1 MDLTDSMNAYS
12 RKDRWWFL
20 RHSVNAH
27 GLHSPFVFNFYNDI
41 KKRAKAYRTEERLKS
56 FSKKQSRII
65 RALIAHQKP
74 QYSLFLK
81 DDRPSENCNI
91 AKLVNDYQSID
102 VNSIDNL
109 KKKKLKFDLILC
121 DKSLILNRKDFIT
134 EIHPLLKNDSLV
146 IIPHIHASKEANR
159 AWKYLLADQKVIL
172 SMDLFFLGLLFFRKE
187 SSKQD
192 FLLRF

>member
-1 MDLTDSMNAYS
+1 MIIIDLMKAYF

-41 KKRAKAYRTEERLKS
+41 KTGAKVYRSHEQLKS

-65 RALIAHQKP
+65 RALIAHQNP
-74 QYSLFLK
+74 QQSLYLK
-81 DDRPSENCNI
+81 KYGESENCEI
-91 AKLVNDYQSID
+91 ANLLKDLQSID
-102 VNSIDNL
+102 FNSVDNL
-109 KKKKLKFDLILC
+109 KKEKLKFDLILC
-121 DKSLILNRKDFIT
+121 DKSLIMSRQDFVT
-134 EIHPLLKNDSLV
+134 EVHPLIKNDSIV

-159 AWKYLLADQKVIL
+159 AWKQLPANQKVVL

>member
-1 MDLTDSMNAYS
+1 MNAYS

-41 KKRAKAYRTEERLKS
+41 KKGVKAYRSDERLKS
-56 FSKKQSRII
+56 FSKNQSRII
-65 RALIAHQKP
+65 RALIAHRKSQ
-74 QYSLFLK
+74 QSLFLK
-81 DDRPSENCNI
+81 DEEQSENCDI
-91 AKLVNDYQSID
+91 IKLVNDYQSID
-102 VNSIDNL
+102 LNLIDDL
-109 KKKKLKFDLILC
+109 KKNNLKFDLVLC
-121 DKSLILNRKDFIT
+121 DKSLILNRKDIIS
-134 EIHPLLKNDSLV
+134 EIHPLLKNESLV
-146 IIPHIHASKEANR
+146 IIPHIHASKEVNR
-159 AWKYLLADQKVIL
+159 AWKHLLADQKVIL